1 MGRHGVITAGHYLAT
16 AAGMRMFERGGN
28 AVDAGVAA
36 GLALSVLKP
45 QDNGIGGEVPILV
58 YDPRARRVVA
68 ISGMGTAPARATIA
82 WFRAAGI
89 ALIPGNGLL
98 PACVPAAFDA
108 WVTALAA
115 FGTLSLRDVLTPA
128 LELAAGGFAM
138 YQALREA
145 IVRHEA
151 TFRAQWP
158 TTAAIYLPG
167 GRVPDIA
174 RGSDKPAPGDRI
186 TAMAVSGLVGVGIGQ
201 NDERAE
207 QRSAEPRRQDDGM
220 DVARRSGETLLATS
234 DQQQTSL
241 TVCAASRRLAD
252 A

>member
-1 MGRHGVITAGHYLAT
+1 M
-16 AAGMRMFERGGN
+16 
-28 AVDAGVAA
+28 
-36 GLALSVLKP
+36 
-45 QDNGIGGEVPILV
+45 
-58 YDPRARRVVA
+58 VA

-89 ALIPGNGLL
+89 DLIPGNGLL

-128 LELAAGGFAM
+128 LELAVGGFAM
-138 YQALREA
+138 YPALREA

-167 GRVPDIA
+167 GRVPDIGERFRQPDWA
-174 RGSDKPAPGDRI
+174 ATMAQPVDAEGPRCAPAPAAAPPCRPP
-186 TAMAVSGLVGVGIGQ
+186 AMSSIAGPSP
-201 NDERAE
+201 AP
-207 QRSAEPRRQDDGM
+207 SPASPPRRRCWITPAQPTAG
-220 DVARRSGETLLATS
+220 
-234 DQQQTSL
+234 
-241 TVCAASRRLAD
+241 
-252 A
+252 